1 ILVNYLKYKNT
12 SVGQLTLPTLSLSKT
27 ESNML
32 QMWMAGHGTSQISTQ
47 MNIKAKTVSS
57 HKGNIKKKIQTHNK
71 QVIYH
76 IVRLTENI
84 TSGIQVNMR

>member
-1 ILVNYLKYKNT
+1 
-12 SVGQLTLPTLSLSKT
+12 
-27 ESNML
+27 
-32 QMWMAGHGTSQISTQ
+32 
-47 MNIKAKTVSS
+47 
-57 HKGNIKKKIQTHNK
+57 

>member
-1 ILVNYLKYKNT
+1 
-12 SVGQLTLPTLSLSKT
+12 
-27 ESNML
+27 
-32 QMWMAGHGTSQISTQ
+32 
-47 MNIKAKTVSS
+47 
-57 HKGNIKKKIQTHNK
+57 NK

>member
-1 ILVNYLKYKNT
+1 
-12 SVGQLTLPTLSLSKT
+12 
-27 ESNML
+27 
-32 QMWMAGHGTSQISTQ
+32 HGTSQISTQ
-47 MNIKAKTVSS
+47 MNIKAKTVSP

>member
-1 ILVNYLKYKNT
+1 MK
-12 SVGQLTLPTLSLSKT
+12 
-27 ESNML
+27 
-32 QMWMAGHGTSQISTQ
+32 MAGHGKTQISPQ
-47 MNIKAKTVSS
+47 MNIKGKTVAA
-57 HKGNIKKKIQTHNK
+57 HKGNIKKKIQTRNK

>member
-1 ILVNYLKYKNT
+1 
-12 SVGQLTLPTLSLSKT
+12 S
-27 ESNML
+27 
-32 QMWMAGHGTSQISTQ
+32 Q

-76 IVRLTENI
+76 IVRLAENI
-84 TSGIQVNMR
+84 TSGIHVNLR

>member
-1 ILVNYLKYKNT
+1 
-12 SVGQLTLPTLSLSKT
+12 
-27 ESNML
+27 
-32 QMWMAGHGTSQISTQ
+32 
-47 MNIKAKTVSS
+47 
-57 HKGNIKKKIQTHNK
+57 K

>member
-1 ILVNYLKYKNT
+1 
-12 SVGQLTLPTLSLSKT
+12 
-27 ESNML
+27 
-32 QMWMAGHGTSQISTQ
+32 
-47 MNIKAKTVSS
+47 
-57 HKGNIKKKIQTHNK
+57 QTHNK

>member
-1 ILVNYLKYKNT
+1 
-12 SVGQLTLPTLSLSKT
+12 
-27 ESNML
+27 
-32 QMWMAGHGTSQISTQ
+32 
-47 MNIKAKTVSS
+47 
-57 HKGNIKKKIQTHNK
+57 IQTHNK

>member
-1 ILVNYLKYKNT
+1 
-12 SVGQLTLPTLSLSKT
+12 
-27 ESNML
+27 
-32 QMWMAGHGTSQISTQ
+32 
-47 MNIKAKTVSS
+47 
-57 HKGNIKKKIQTHNK
+57 HNK